1 MRVSN
6 TKEIE
11 MFDTRKIGARIAE
24 LRKAKDMTQMEL
36 ADLMFVSFQ
45 AVSNWERGNS
55 MPDIGKLGDLARILG
70 VSIEELLG
78 SEEQSRIVNKVVNK
92 DPEIKLEEVIEVAP
106 MLKPSQLEE
115 AVENNQEEHVSM
127 GILVALAP
135 FLSSARLAK
144 EMEKAKIEDIS
155 EIVPLAP
162 FLDEGYLGAFIDKQ
176 DSAKKS
182 LKALGALAPFLDS
195 KHLGAYAREAMDG
208 EDFERLTRLAP
219 FLDEKDLDEAALKI
233 FDSGKHAGKLA
244 SLAPFLSSETI
255 GKLAAKIDPEEQKN
269 YLIALAPFMD
279 SKDLTE
285 IAKVQIQKGNMK
297 LLRALMPFIDK
308 DGLI

>member
-92 DPEIKLEEVIEVAP
+92 DPEIKLEELIEVAP
-106 MLKPSQLEE
+106 MLKPSQLEK

-127 GILVALAP
+127 GVLAALAP

-208 EDFERLTRLAP
+208 EDFEQLTRLAP
-219 FLDEKDLDEAALKI
+219 FLDEKDLAEAALKI

>member
-1 MRVSN
+1 
-6 TKEIE
+6 

-36 ADLMFVSFQ
+36 ADLMLVSFQ
-45 AVSNWERGNS
+45 AVSNWERGNT
-55 MPDIGKLGDLARILG
+55 MPDIAKLGDLARILG
-70 VSIEELLG
+70 ISIEELLG

-92 DPEIKLEEVIEVAP
+92 DPEIKLEEVVEIAP

-115 AVENNQEEHVSM
+115 AVENNQEVNVSM
-127 GILVALAP
+127 GVLVSLAP

-176 DSAKKS
+176 DSSKKS
-182 LKALGALAPFLDS
+182 LKALSALAPFLDS
-195 KHLGAYAREAMDG
+195 KHLGAYAREAMNG
-208 EDFERLTRLAP
+208 EDFERLTSLAP
-219 FLDEKDLDEAALKI
+219 FLDEQDLDEVAMKF

-244 SLAPFLSSETI
+244 SLAPFLSSKTI
-255 GKLAAKIDPEEQKN
+255 AALAARIDPEEQKK
-269 YLIALAPFMD
+269 YLLALAPFMD
-279 SKDLTE
+279 SKALTE
-285 IAKVQIQKGNMK
+285 IAKVQMQKGNLK
-297 LLRALMPFIDK
+297 LLRALLPFVDE
-308 DGLI
+308 DELI

>member
-92 DPEIKLEEVIEVAP
+92 DPEIKLEELIEVAP

-127 GILVALAP
+127 GVLAALAP

-155 EIVPLAP
+155 EIVQLAP
-162 FLDEGYLGAFIDKQ
+162 FLDDGYLGAFIDKQ

-208 EDFERLTRLAP
+208 EDFEQLTRLAP